1 MLSFWVCQSIYKVD
15 YWAAGEA
22 QVGYRMFWLKCG
34 LVEERSGSARE
45 R

>member
-34 LVEERSGSARE
+34 LVEERSGSVRE